1 MKVIL
6 DTNVLISGTILL
18 AGPSYRI
25 LEAWRQGRFLLV
37 TSEALIAEAQE
48 KLFDP
53 RIRASYHLSRGVIQR
68 MLAALR
74 KHARLV
80 PGRLDLKVIAEDP
93 DDDQVIIAAVEG
105 SVDYI
110 VSGDRHLRDLGAY
123 QGIKILSPAE
133 FARLLEA
140 EPQP

>member
-1 MKVIL
+1 MIWGA
-6 DTNVLISGTILL
+6 NVRLIKG
-18 AGPSYRI
+18 AYKEPP
-25 LEAWRQGRFLLV
+25 Q
-37 TSEALIAEAQE
+37 IAFTQKRE
-48 KLFDP
+48 
-53 RIRASYHLSRGVIQR
+53 VIQR

-80 PGRLDLKVIAEDP
+80 PGRLDLEVIAEDP

-123 QGIKILSPAE
+123 QGIRIISPAE

-140 EPQP
+140 EPQS